1 MIVLV
6 YLFHTNSAS
15 VTDQRWLDPIL
26 RTGIGPIL
34 VKITRSDIAKKKKT
48 HNQYD
53 PITKSKCST

>member
-15 VTDQRWLDPIL
+15 VTDQGWLDPIL

-34 VKITRSDIAKKKKT
+34 VKITRSDIAKK
-48 HNQYD
+48 Q
-53 PITKSKCST
+53 PITNMIR